1 MLCIMMNQSKSASTP
16 AFLHEHAEDNLRFIR
31 TTMESAT
38 TYTGVSGLGYVIAGS
53 TAFLASWLAS
63 QQANEA
69 SWLAIWMLELVVA
82 GVIAFGLSAF
92 KGVKQGTSFLSPSG
106 RKLLFVFIPT
116 MLAGGLITVSFLLQG
131 HVSLLPGIWLSIY
144 GAAVMTAGLRSVAI
158 LPVMGALFLLLGAIT
173 LLAPVSGDVMLALGM
188 GGLHLVFG
196 IIIWRYHG
204 G

>member
-1 MLCIMMNQSKSASTP
+1 MLCIMMNQSKSVSRPT
-16 AFLHEHAEDNLRFIR
+16 FLHEHAEDNLRFIR

-38 TYTGVSGLGYVIAGS
+38 TYTGVSGLGYIIAGL
-53 TAFLASWLAS
+53 TAFFASWLAS
-63 QQANEA
+63 EQASEA

-82 GVIAFGLSAF
+82 GVIAFGLSAY

-116 MLAGGLITVSFLLQG
+116 MVAGGLITVSFLLKG

-144 GAAVMTAGLRSVAI
+144 GAAVMTAGLRSVPI

-173 LLAPVSGDVMLALGM
+173 LLTPVSGDLMLSLGM

-196 IIIWRYHG
+196 FVIWRYHG

>member
-1 MLCIMMNQSKSASTP
+1 MLLIMMNQSKSASTP

-38 TYTGVSGLGYVIAGS
+38 TYTGVSGLGYVIAGL
-53 TAFLASWLAS
+53 TALVASWIAS

-82 GVIAFGLSAF
+82 GVIAFGLSAC

-144 GAAVMTAGLRSVAI
+144 GAAVMTAGLRSVGI
-158 LPVMGALFLLLGAIT
+158 LPLMGALFLLVGAIT
-173 LLAPVSGDVMLALGM
+173 LLTPVSGDLMLALGM

-196 IIIWRYHG
+196 IVIWRYHG